1 MNKVEQFQKPAQEH
15 NEAAVASANT
25 LAASL
30 KTITTAHAEYTK
42 KLFQEGSEFFSK
54 LTKLNSTDEAMKLQN
69 EYAKSGYE
77 AFVTESKKF
86 LELYSDLAR
95 QTFQGLISTMPSKI
109 HLSFRRTRPTGTT
122 SPS

>member
-1 MNKVEQFQKPAQEH
+1 MNKVEQFQTPVQEH
-15 NEAAVASANT
+15 NEAALASANT

-30 KTITTAHAEYTK
+30 KSITAAHAEYTK

-86 LELYSDLAR
+86 LELYVNLAR
-95 QTFQGLISTMPSKI
+95 QTLKPFESLIAQMPSAK
-109 HLSFRRTRPTGTT
+109 
-122 SPS
+122 

>member
-1 MNKVEQFQKPAQEH
+1 MNKVEQLQKPAREH

-25 LAASL
+25 LAASV
-30 KTITTAHAEYTK
+30 KTITTAHAEYSK

-54 LTKLNSTDEAMKLQN
+54 LTKLNSTDEAMKLQT

-86 LELYSDLAR
+86 FELYSDLAR
-95 QTFQGLISTMPSKI
+95 QTFHGLTATMPPAK
-109 HLSFRRTRPTGTT
+109 
-122 SPS
+122 